1 MVHVNAMMGTQV
13 QGAMCAFRICM
24 ASNAPRSAM
33 TSRLVCPTGS
43 ATRKVFAFVILVLE
57 ATIVPHVRGALA
69 RTVRPSAVIMKPV
82 PHMVAVSTTVPAGAM
97 EDIWGLAVISAVSN
111 WQGTQRTQNVLTLA
125 AISRKFC

>member
-57 ATIVPHVRGALA
+57 ATIVPHVNGALA

-82 PHMVAVSTTVPAGAM
+82 PHMVAVSTTVPARAM
-97 EDIWGLAVISAVSN
+97 EDIWGPAVISAVSN
-111 WQGTQRTQNVLTLA
+111 WQETQRTQNVLTLA